1 MIKNILLIL
10 ALTFI
15 ASVTAYAEQGSQ
27 SHESIAEAVR
37 GFIAQNINLPGEYE
51 VNLTP
56 LDSRL
61 NLPQC
66 AEPLEAF
73 TSNGL
78 IKAGRMTVGVR
89 CNVEKK
95 WSIFTSAI
103 IKIYQMVV
111 VLSQPIQ
118 RGEIFTRQHLAIE
131 KREVSNL
138 REDFATQIEQI
149 ENKQATRQLN
159 TGTVISPRNLA
170 EPKMVKRGD
179 KVVISTAKP
188 EFSIRMNGTA
198 MMDGTKGQLITVKN
212 QNSGR
217 IINAT
222 VIEPGLVSVN
232 Y

>member
-1 MIKNILLIL
+1 MTKNLLIL
-10 ALTFI
+10 AVAFI
-15 ASVTAYAEQGSQ
+15 TSATAHAEQGSQ
-27 SHESIAEAVR
+27 SHESIAEAINS
-37 GFIAQNINLPGEYE
+37 FIAQNINLPGEYE
-51 VNLTP
+51 VSLTP

-66 AEPLEAF
+66 AEPLEAY
-73 TSNGL
+73 TTNAL
-78 IKAGRMTVGVR
+78 IKAGRMTIGVR
-89 CNVEKK
+89 CNTEKK

-103 IKIYQMVV
+103 IKTYQMVV

-138 REDFATQIEQI
+138 REDFVTQIEQI

-159 TGTVISPRNLA
+159 TGAVISLRNLV
-170 EPKMVKRGD
+170 EPKLIKRGD
-179 KVVISTAKP
+179 KVVISTTKP
-188 EFSIRMNGTA
+188 DFSIRMTGVA
-198 MMDGTKGQLITVKN
+198 MMDGVKGQLIKVKN

-217 IINAT
+217 VLNAT